1 MEAKAVARFVRVS
14 PFKARPVCD
23 LVRGKSVIR
32 AKEILAYTDRAV
44 AEIIEKVVD
53 SAAANAE
60 RTLQIRPESLVI
72 KSIYAD
78 DGPTMKRIRP
88 RAKGTASRIN
98 KRTCHITVV
107 VGPREEA

>member
-1 MEAKAVARFVRVS
+1 MEAKAVARYVRVS
-14 PFKARPVCD
+14 PTKARPVVD
-23 LVRGKSVIR
+23 LVRGKSVVR
-32 AKEILAYTDRAV
+32 AKEILAFTERDV

-53 SAAANAE
+53 SATANAE
-60 RTLQIRPESLVI
+60 RTLQVRSESLIV
-72 KSIYAD
+72 KRIYVD
-78 DGPTMKRIRP
+78 EGPTMKRIRP